1 MFCSTCGAES
11 VPGLSYCK
19 RCGASL
25 GVSDDEP
32 KSRSIPIYLVTLFA
46 LVIAGIGGGGL
57 AAISAIVSQ
66 SAEVAT
72 RPQVSGTGEL
82 TMAFMHQVGP
92 IILCTAALSLGIV
105 ALLVWLLLKI
115 LNIHGGSTVA
125 ARAGKRSI
133 APPPVQLSAPAR
145 RVGSVTEQTT
155 RNFDPILAG
164 NRDTADM

>member
-19 RCGASL
+19 RCGANL
-25 GVSDDEP
+25 GASEDQP
-32 KSRSIPIYLVTLFA
+32 KSRSIPLYLVTLFA

-57 AAISAIVSQ
+57 GAISAIVDR

-72 RPQVSGTGEL
+72 RPQVIGAGEL
-82 TMAFMHQVGP
+82 TMVFMHQVGP

-115 LNIHGGSTVA
+115 LNIHSGSPA
-125 ARAGKRSI
+125 PARSSKRSI
-133 APPPVQLSAPAR
+133 APPSAQLPAPAR
-145 RVGSVTEQTT
+145 GVASVTEQTT
-155 RNFDPILAG
+155 RNFDSILAA